1 MADYRIDCINKPD
14 RNSRHEHARTPG
26 FEPFPN
32 IFCGKTTFVL
42 TRQKADNA
50 VLTLIERACSP
61 SPAEDASSQPGC
73 SARFRQTTITL

>member
-1 MADYRIDCINKPD
+1 MHLGA
-14 RNSRHEHARTPG
+14 ELAARTPG

-50 VLTLIERACSP
+50 VLTLIERAYSP
-61 SPAEDASSQPGC
+61 PPAEDASSQPGC
-73 SARFRQTTITL
+73 SAQFRHTTITL

>member
-1 MADYRIDCINKPD
+1 MHLGA
-14 RNSRHEHARTPG
+14 ELAARTPG

-50 VLTLIERACSP
+50 VLTLIERAYSLA
-61 SPAEDASSQPGC
+61 AEDASSQPGC
-73 SARFRQTTITL
+73 SPQLRQTTITL

>member
-1 MADYRIDCINKPD
+1 MHLGA
-14 RNSRHEHARTPG
+14 ELAARTPG

-50 VLTLIERACSP
+50 VLTLIERAYSLA
-61 SPAEDASSQPGC
+61 AEDASSQPGC
-73 SARFRQTTITL
+73 SAQLRQTTITL